1 VLGSPS
7 PSFSIAESSRHGTT
21 TDLSKLPSPRML
33 ARANDYFRFR
43 IPVSLPSSSSVVLE
57 VKSANGSPLPG
68 FIKIDT
74 HASSSPRSTSS
85 EKDKEKR
92 IVELTGMPGTG
103 DAGELRLVIHEK
115 GGTECLGRIVIEVLD
130 GR

>member
-1 VLGSPS
+1 
-7 PSFSIAESSRHGTT
+7 
-21 TDLSKLPSPRML
+21 ML